1 MKENSLWGYEEIYG
15 GSKPEY
21 HEPLD
26 KDMKDALD
34 YLCARVRRSG
44 DFWSAL
50 RTAAAMY
57 CVNYNDL
64 RTHFER
70 RKKAGIARKAAGKR
84 NAGKWYAVRY
94 VRETGNGKGN
104 SGWMFLKAA
113 GPEKAELAVIRDRK
127 RPDCTISVEAC
138 MPFGTKEEAD
148 RYASSWEKEH
158 GICQPALPGLAL

>member
-15 GSKPEY
+15 GNVPEY
-21 HEPLD
+21 HESLD
-26 KDMKDALD
+26 RDMKDALD

-50 RTAAAMY
+50 KTAAAMY

-64 RTHFER
+64 RNHFER
-70 RKKAGIARKAAGKR
+70 RKKAGIARKAAAKK
-84 NAGKWYAVRY
+84 NSEKWFAVRY
-94 VRETGNGKGN
+94 VRETENGKEN

-113 GPEKAELAVIRDRK
+113 SPEKAELAVIRNRK

-148 RYASSWEKEH
+148 RYASFWEKEH
-158 GICQPALPGLAL
+158 GIRQPALPGLAL